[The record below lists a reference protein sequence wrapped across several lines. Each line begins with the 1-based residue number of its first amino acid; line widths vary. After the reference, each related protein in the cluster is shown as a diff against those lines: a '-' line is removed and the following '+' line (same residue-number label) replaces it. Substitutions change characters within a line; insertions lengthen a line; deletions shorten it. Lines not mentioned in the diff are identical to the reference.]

1 MQRRLFRM
9 QLSKLLKQKAD
20 RVLGIDASTASVA
33 FCLFEDGKPVL
44 MGKLPILGSDI
55 YDKIKDANNKAKA
68 IAKLCN
74 PDYVA
79 VESAIMVKSPDAG
92 IKIAMV
98 VGAILSVILKPET
111 KVVTVAPISWQ
122 SHIGNNNFT
131 KAQKLEVQSQFPGK
145 SVTWYKSKIREM
157 RKQKTMDFFNDKF
170 GTSISDNDVGDA
182 VGIAYYA
189 YKTLTER
196 V

>member
-1 MQRRLFRM
+1 M

-122 SHIGNNNFT
+122 SYIGNNNFT
-131 KAQKLEVQSQFPGK
+131 KAQKLEVQNQFPGK

>member
-1 MQRRLFRM
+1 M

-33 FCLFEDGKPVL
+33 FCLFEDGTPVL

-122 SHIGNNNFT
+122 SYIGNNNFT
-131 KAQKLEVQSQFPGK
+131 KAQKLEVQNQFPGK
-145 SVTWYKSKIREM
+145 SVTWYKSKIREI
-157 RKQKTMDFFNDKF
+157 RKQKTMDFFNHKF
-170 GTSISDNDVGDA
+170 DTSISDNDVGDA

>member
-1 MQRRLFRM
+1 M

-33 FCLFEDGKPVL
+33 FCLFEDGNPVL
-44 MGKLPILGSDI
+44 MGKLPIVGSDI
-55 YDKIKDANNKAKA
+55 YDKIKDANSKAKA
-68 IAKLCN
+68 IAKLCT

-122 SHIGNNNFT
+122 SYIGNNNFT
-131 KAQKLEVQSQFPGK
+131 KAQKLEVQNQFPGK

-157 RKQKTMDFFNDKF
+157 RKQKTMDFFNNKF
-170 GTSISDNDVGDA
+170 STSISDNDVGDA

>member
-1 MQRRLFRM
+1 MQRRQFKM

-33 FCLFEDGKPVL
+33 FCLFEDGTPVL

-74 PDYVA
+74 PDYVT

-122 SHIGNNNFT
+122 SYIGNNNFT
-131 KAQKLEVQSQFPGK
+131 KAQKLEIQNQFPGK
-145 SVTWYKSKIREM
+145 SVTWYKSKIREI

-182 VGIAYYA
+182 TGIAYYA

-196 V
+196 L